1 MPANGNP
8 VLQTFRPVQKNMRSL
23 APYVAFAMVAGFAL
37 AAPGPAAH
45 LVKPKLDNLYMM
57 PIASTD
63 NDPETEK

>member
-1 MPANGNP
+1 
-8 VLQTFRPVQKNMRSL
+8 MRSL

-45 LVKPKLDNLYMM
+45 LMKPKLDNLYMM